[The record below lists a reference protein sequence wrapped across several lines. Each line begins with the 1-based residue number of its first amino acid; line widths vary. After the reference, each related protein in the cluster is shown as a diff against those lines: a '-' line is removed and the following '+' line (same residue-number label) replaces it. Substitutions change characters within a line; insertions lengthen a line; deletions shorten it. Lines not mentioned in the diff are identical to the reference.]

1 MSTPGGYGQQGP
13 QYQQAPGPDGTGAK
27 RPNMAVYWAVTIV
40 AVLGLSVAGYFFGR
54 SQGEKQYDPGTAG
67 YQKIYQAGYAQG
79 RSGGEASG
87 AAKGKQEGLAAGTK
101 AGLEKGQSQGQAQ
114 GTQEGAAA
122 ALGGFTQWD
131 NGTFYV
137 VTTAAGQ
144 QAEVPTVISSRVPM
158 ASNTYYSPCESDPTT
173 LCTFPRPPAGS
184 SGSGSGSGGANADG
198 GN

>member
-1 MSTPGGYGQQGP
+1 MKPVLA
-13 QYQQAPGPDGTGAK
+13 APARRARRGNYVMLLA
-27 RPNMAVYWAVTIV
+27 AAVTV
-40 AVLGLSVAGYFFGR
+40 ALGL
-54 SQGEKQYDPGTAG
+54 
-67 YQKIYQAGYAQG
+67 
-79 RSGGEASG
+79 G
-87 AAKGKQEGLAAGTK
+87 AFAIDIPYRLM
-101 AGLEKGQSQGQAQ
+101 SQGQAQ
-114 GTQEGAAA
+114 GTQEGASA

-173 LCTFPRPPAGS
+173 LCTFPRPPADS
-184 SGSGSGSGGANADG
+184 SGSGGANADG